1 MRFIGCA
8 LAWRPGEANDRT
20 SCLMVL
26 DERGSI
32 IANSMA
38 VSIEQIVGYIESY
51 SAERRG
57 VVVGVDAPLS
67 VPNARGTRRIERVL
81 SKVALPAYSASRKMF
96 GDRPT
101 TYAEDLL
108 AALEEVGIEYTDY
121 PFRRERGQRT
131 VVEVDTAATLKVLLL
146 ERGQR
151 DRSGDRGSESG
162 GERNNKRGSD
172 RGNGRDVNRETDLVQ
187 QLRNLQDLKFRKG
200 NKESRA
206 AALRE
211 AVDVLWNTPGLRLRT
226 GNLSADLT
234 SSENVDLSKLDITP
248 ELSHAELDRVV
259 GLVEATLAAYTV
271 HRHWKSR
278 DGSIVV
284 GTGYEGAVLLPVP
297 GPLQDRLAE
306 ECRAAGI
313 PYV

>member
-8 LAWRPGEANDRT
+8 LAWRPGEADDRT
-20 SCLMVL
+20 SYLVVL

-38 VSIEQIVGYIESY
+38 ASAGEIVDHVERY

-57 VVVGVDAPLS
+57 VILGVDAPLS

-101 TYAEDLL
+101 TYAEDFL
-108 AALEEVGIEYTDY
+108 AALEESGIEYTDY

-131 VVEVDTAATLKVLLL
+131 VVEVDTAATLKVLRF

-151 DRSGDRGSESG
+151 SERGDRGRD
-162 GERNNKRGSD
+162 GER
-172 RGNGRDVNRETDLVQ
+172 GRDSGRGDGRDGNRETDPVQ

-200 NKESRA
+200 NKEVRA
-206 AALRE
+206 SALRE

-226 GNLSADLT
+226 GNLSGDLT
-234 SSENVDLSKLDITP
+234 SSENVDLSKLDITQ

-271 HRHWKSR
+271 HRHWKGR

-297 GPLQDRLAE
+297 QPLQDRLAE